1 MIDAEQAVSQLE
13 AINALVQ
20 DWIDLPNKDDEAL
33 SNLLLELDL
42 AINSM
47 KIEAENQND
56 HEVVNIYAHFQENL
70 LKFSESS
77 ASKKCTELLS
87 AWPIYLAE
95 FITSRSN
102 EEIKNGLKEF
112 LGDDDWP
119 IAYLSSD
126 SSEEASPFEVS
137 IQEGIQDEEFAELPS
152 SANNQVIG
160 NTALS
165 SKQKEFLELIITE
178 VIEIQEKHSSRITA
192 LLADNH
198 SDDSKYKIEIETQ
211 VEQLERIGSANQM
224 IGLKGVNKY
233 CQQLVR
239 ILVHV
244 LETNP
249 DQLHTLQEEIKIWPD
264 MLQAYLYAPN
274 DKEYIQVL
282 LDYLKLDCWPL
293 KITPEELKI
302 IEQAFVFSRIEIEDS
317 DAVSRVREATPDAIS
332 LDKPEDV
339 NEELF
344 DSLLQDLPQQTQEF
358 TLAVQR
364 LRTSEFIEQ
373 LEISKRLAH
382 TLKGAGNTVGIMGL
396 ANLTHHL
403 EDILEALLK
412 AKATP
417 AILLHNCIEKAA
429 DCLEEMSEFL
439 HGMGNAPADALSIFQ
454 EVLNW
459 ANHID
464 ENGIPNDEVVLDEI
478 AAQGDTLIKAE
489 DNESIKPDTDSKK
502 EAGQHNKQ
510 QSEQSLRIHTSLI
523 DELLKYAGENI
534 ISNAQIQEFIGRSKS
549 FSKQLRL
556 NNNKI
561 KSIVSELE
569 HLLHV
574 RGFSS
579 RFQEQ
584 INSSNFDPI
593 EMDQYNE
600 LNTYANLLLELAA
613 DSSEFVENLDGSL
626 LKLDNLSANQNRV
639 MIENQDTVLR
649 TKMVP
654 VRSIVQRLKRSV
666 KQANKLSNKTTT
678 LAVKGEDVLVDSEI
692 LNQLIDPLMH
702 ILRNAIDHGIE
713 SPEFREKQGKAE
725 AGLVELNFKKEGK
738 MIHICCQDDGRGL
751 DIERIK
757 EKAIEKNLIQEDEEF
772 NKNDAMKL
780 ILNHGFSTKENVSQ
794 LSGRGVGLDVV
805 FEEVRDLKGS
815 LTIDSKYGNGVQ
827 VEIVIPTSFHSTQ
840 AFLVTC
846 ANNTLALS
854 ERGVEEILHPG
865 AGKIIENEGKQYF
878 DYKQKRYPI
887 FDLQKLLYGDQVN
900 DAAEMSQVVFI
911 IQDEFHKHHA
921 ILIDKIIDSREI
933 VIKPFSKFIPKMTG
947 LLGTTILGNG
957 NVTSV
962 LDLLDIVNTQHLN
975 IVNVKRVQGL
985 QEIEETHQH
994 ALIVEDAISTR
1005 KSLAQFMRDLGF
1017 KVEVAIDGVDA
1028 VAKIQQQIPSIIL
1041 TDLEMPRMNGL
1052 ELTDHVRS
1060 NDSTQDIPIIMI
1072 TSRATDK
1079 HKQEAMRMG
1088 VNEYMTKPYDEDQ
1101 LLTLVNSLSN
1111 TV

>member
-1 MIDAEQAVSQLE
+1 MIDVEPVVNQLD
-13 AINALVQ
+13 AINSLIQ
-20 DWIDLPNKDDEAL
+20 DWIDLSNKDDDAL

-47 KIEAENQND
+47 KIDAENQAD
-56 HEVVNIYAHFQENL
+56 REIVTIYAHFQENL
-70 LKFSESS
+70 LKFNETS

-95 FITSRSN
+95 YISN
-102 EEIKNGLKEF
+102 RDDQDIQIGLEEF
-112 LGDDDWP
+112 LNNEDWP
-119 IAYLSSD
+119 IAYLSLGGD
-126 SSEEASPFEVS
+126 EAISPFETN
-137 IQEGIQDEEFAELPS
+137 IQETIIEEESIEIPS
-152 SANNQVIG
+152 STDSQVIG
-160 NTALS
+160 DTVLTE
-165 SKQKEFLELIITE
+165 KQKEFLELIITE
-178 VIEIQEKHSSRITA
+178 VIEIQETHSKRVSA
-192 LLADNH
+192 LFADHQNN
-198 SDDSKYKIEIETQ
+198 DSNYTIEIETQ
-211 VEQLERIGSANQM
+211 IDQLERIGSATQM
-224 IGLKGVNKY
+224 IGLKGVNKF
-233 CQQLVR
+233 CQQLIR
-239 ILVHV
+239 ILSHIQ
-244 LETNP
+244 ETKP
-249 DQLHTLQEEIKIWPD
+249 SQLNTLQEEILIWPD

-274 DKEYIQVL
+274 DKDYIQVL
-282 LDYLKLDCWPL
+282 LDYLNLDCWPL
-293 KITPEELKI
+293 KITSEELKI

-317 DAVSRVREATPDAIS
+317 DAVSRTREATPEAIS
-332 LDKPEDV
+332 LDKPKDV

-344 DSLLQDLPQQTQEF
+344 DSLLQDLPQQTQDF
-358 TLAVQR
+358 TFAVQQ

-412 AKATP
+412 AKVTP
-417 AILLHNCIEKAA
+417 TILLHNSIEKAA

-439 HGMGNAPADALSIFQ
+439 HGMGDVPADALSVFQ

-464 ENGIPNDEVVLDEI
+464 EHGIPNDEIVLDEI
-478 AAQGDTLIKAE
+478 VASGDTSTNIDVSGEIKS
-489 DNESIKPDTDSKK
+489 DKK
-502 EAGQHNKQ
+502 EDASNQNKQ

-534 ISNAQIQEFIGRSKS
+534 ISNAQIQEFIGRSQS

-613 DSSEFVENLDGSL
+613 DSSEFVEDLDKSL

-649 TKMVP
+649 TKMIP

-666 KQANKLSNKTTT
+666 KQANKLSNKTTN
-678 LAVKGEDVLVDSEI
+678 LIVKGEDVLVDSEI

-713 SPEFREKQGKAE
+713 SPDFREKLGKANE
-725 AGLVELNFKKEGK
+725 GLIELHFKKEGK
-738 MIHICCQDDGRGL
+738 MIHISCQDDGRGL

-757 EKAIEKNLIQEDEEF
+757 EKALEKNLIQKNEAF
-772 NKNDAMKL
+772 NKKDAMKL

-854 ERGVEEILHPG
+854 ERGIEEILHPG
-865 AGKIIENEGKQYF
+865 AGKITESEGKPYF
-878 DYKQKRYPI
+878 YYKQTRYPI
-887 FDLQKLLYGDQVN
+887 FDLQKLLYGDHVS
-900 DAAEMSQVVFI
+900 DAAETSQVVFI

-921 ILIDKIIDSREI
+921 ILVDKIIDSSEI

-947 LLGTTILGNG
+947 ILGTTILGNG

-975 IVNVKRVQGL
+975 TASMKQVRRVQA
-985 QEIEETHQH
+985 IEETYQN

-1005 KSLAQFMRDLGF
+1005 KSLAQFMSDLGF

-1028 VAKIQQQIPSIIL
+1028 MDKIQKQRPSIIL

-1060 NDSTQDIPIIMI
+1060 NEGTQDIPIIMI

-1079 HKQEAMRMG
+1079 HKQEAKRIG
-1088 VNEYMTKPYDEDQ
+1088 VNEYITKPYDED
-1101 LLTLVNSLSN
+1101 LLLSLVNSLSN